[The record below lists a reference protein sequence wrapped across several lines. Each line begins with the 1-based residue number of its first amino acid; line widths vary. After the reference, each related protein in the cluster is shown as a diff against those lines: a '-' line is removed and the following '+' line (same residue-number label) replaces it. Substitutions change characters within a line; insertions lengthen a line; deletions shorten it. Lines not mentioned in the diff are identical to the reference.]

1 MAWMET
7 QMKLSQAYARFYK
20 SFNFDHVRKLDA
32 NNHMPWDSFRDQC
45 FPFVRVPIDT
55 RITTVVGANESGKS
69 HLLGAIKSA
78 ITGRDIERRDL
89 CRYSPY
95 FGVAQGQ
102 RCWPHV
108 GVGWDQLLPEEAEA
122 IGAIA
127 QVADTGFD
135 RFVLIRESPDDTHLW
150 IPGSDGAWTNA
161 QLDAD
166 ARQALEALLPQPF
179 LIKPEVA
186 LPNAIPFAYI
196 LNGMAAPRAEVSRS
210 AARAILDAA
219 PSLQSWLGNDPGHA
233 QNHASQIFSLLHPLV
248 QPAEEA
254 LSANELASYEL
265 GRRLLVELGEIDP
278 EGLEDLARAVDKSDE
293 GYANGLLRSVN
304 QQLERKLNF
313 RRYWVQDR
321 DFSLRTVLRH
331 RELAFTISDR
341 TGTEYTF
348 SERSSGL
355 RYFLSYLIQAQ
366 VHRPASARESIL
378 LMDEPDTYLSAEAQQ
393 DLMRVFQ
400 DLAEPNSDRDPIQ
413 VVYVTHSPFLLDK
426 NHGERIRVLEK
437 GTISD
442 GTRVVP
448 NVTRNHYE
456 PLRSAFGAFVG
467 ETAFVGAVNLLVE
480 GPADQIV
487 LAAAATAIRK
497 ASPHV
502 DDDSL
507 DLNRVVIVPCGS
519 AGEVP
524 HTLFRIRGQGADKPP
539 TVILLDSDTSGLDA
553 KKLLTTDKM
562 LKRNISPA
570 LVLDLA
576 TIGGT
581 VPDWPTTLEL
591 EDLVPPGLA
600 HAAVGVFIDEV
611 MKFRE
616 GAKPKITL
624 AAITKAIGEG
634 GPLLDAVN
642 KVVKQTNGRIEKVGF
657 AKAIARLCAQPVEPE
672 LAADMTLFLERM
684 RVLFR
689 AINQAR
695 RVAERD
701 AGTQRLETLVDQR
714 ARLFVMDNPHHA
726 TRERARI
733 VLEDIEANLD
743 LSVEAD
749 AIRNGILALR
759 RDFALDGDLDYAVEP
774 YAAFH
779 AALAGLKH
787 AHRRS
792 LQAAAPVAGAAAAV
806 EPAVPAAPA
815 SAPAEGGGAPA

>member
-1 MAWMET
+1 
-7 QMKLSQAYARFYK
+7 MKLSQAFARFYK

-32 NNHMPWDSFRDQC
+32 KDHMPWDYFRGQC
-45 FPFVRVPIDT
+45 YPFVRVPIDA

-78 ITGRDIERRDL
+78 ITGRDMERRDL

-108 GVGWDQLLPEEAEA
+108 GVGWTQLSLEEAEA

-150 IPGSDGAWTNA
+150 IPGSEGAWTNA
-161 QLDAD
+161 QLDAV
-166 ARQALEALLPQPF
+166 AREALEALLPQPF

-196 LNGMAAPRAEVSRS
+196 LNGAAAPRAEVSRS

-233 QNHASQIFSLLHPLV
+233 QNHTGQIFSLLHPLL

-366 VHRPASARESIL
+366 VHQPTSARESIL

-413 VVYVTHSPFLLDK
+413 VIYVTHSPFLLDK

-442 GTRVVP
+442 GARVVP

-467 ETAFVGAVNLLVE
+467 ENAFVGAVNLLVE
-480 GPADQIV
+480 GPADQII
-487 LAAAATAIRK
+487 LAAAAAAIRK
-497 ASPHV
+497 ASPHI
-502 DDDSL
+502 DEDSL
-507 DLNRVVIVPCGS
+507 DLNRIVIVPCGS

-539 TVILLDSDTSGLDA
+539 TVILLDSDASGLDA

-576 TIGGT
+576 TIGGA

-591 EDLVPPGLA
+591 EDLVPPRLA

-624 AAITKAIGEG
+624 AAITKAIAEG

-657 AKAIARLCAQPVEPE
+657 AKAIAWLCAQPLEAE
-672 LAADMTLFLERM
+672 LAADMVLFLERM

-726 TRERARI
+726 TREQARI
-733 VLEDIEANLD
+733 VLDDIEANLD

-749 AIRNGILALR
+749 AIRNDILALR
-759 RDFALDGDLDYAVEP
+759 RDFALDGDPDYAVEP

-792 LQAAAPVAGAAAAV
+792 LQAAAPVADAEAAV
-806 EPAVPAAPA
+806 EPAVLAP
-815 SAPAEGGGAPA
+815 APAEGAGAPA

>member
-1 MAWMET
+1 
-7 QMKLSQAYARFYK
+7 MKLSQAFARFYK

-32 NNHMPWDSFRDQC
+32 KDHMPWDSFRGQC

-95 FGVAQGQ
+95 FGVAKGQ

-108 GVGWDQLLPEEAEA
+108 GVGWDQLSPEEAKA

-127 QVADTGFD
+127 QVADNGFD

-150 IPGSDGAWTNA
+150 IPGSDGAWVNA
-161 QLDAD
+161 QLDAG

-179 LIKPEVA
+179 VIKPEVA

-196 LNGMAAPRAEVSRS
+196 LNGAAAPRAQVSRA

-248 QPAEEA
+248 QPTEEA
-254 LSANELASYEL
+254 LTANELASYEL

-278 EGLEDLARAVDKSDE
+278 EGLEDLARAIDKSDE

-321 DFSLRTVLRH
+321 DFNLRTVLRQ

-366 VHRPASARESIL
+366 VHRPSSARESIL

-487 LAAAATAIRK
+487 LAAAAAAIRK
-497 ASPHV
+497 ASPHIE
-502 DDDSL
+502 DDSL
-507 DLNRVVIVPCGS
+507 DLNRIVIVPCGS

-539 TVILLDSDTSGLDA
+539 TVILLDSDTSGLNA

-576 TIGGT
+576 TIGGA

-616 GAKPKITL
+616 GAKPKINL
-624 AAITKAIGEG
+624 ATITKAIADG

-672 LAADMTLFLERM
+672 LAHDMALYLGRM

-695 RVAERD
+695 RIAERD

-714 ARLFVMDNPHHA
+714 ARLFFMDNPHHV
-726 TRERARI
+726 TREQARI
-733 VLEDIEANLD
+733 LLDDIEANLD

-749 AIRNGILALR
+749 AIRNDILALR
-759 RDFALDGDLDYAVEP
+759 RDFGLDGDPDEAVEP

-779 AALAGLKH
+779 AALVGLKH

-792 LQAAAPVAGAAAAV
+792 LQAAPAGAAAV
-806 EPAVPAAPA
+806 ESVVPASQP
-815 SAPAEGGGAPA
+815 SAPSEGAEESA

>member
-1 MAWMET
+1 
-7 QMKLSQAYARFYK
+7 MKLSQAFARFYK

-32 NNHMPWDSFRDQC
+32 KDHMPWDSFRGQC

-95 FGVAQGQ
+95 FGVARGQ

-108 GVGWDQLLPEEAEA
+108 GVGWDQLSPEEVEV
-122 IGAIA
+122 IGTIA

-150 IPGSDGAWTNA
+150 IPGSDGNWTKA
-161 QLDAD
+161 ELDAD
-166 ARQALEALLPQPF
+166 DCQTLEALLPQPF

-186 LPNAIPFAYI
+186 LPNAIPFGYI
-196 LNGMAAPRAEVSRS
+196 LNGAAAPCSEVSRS
-210 AARAILDAA
+210 AARGILDAA
-219 PSLQSWLGNDPGHA
+219 PSLKSWLGNNPEHA
-233 QNHASQIFSLLHPLV
+233 QNYAGQIFSLLHPLV

-278 EGLEDLARAVDKSDE
+278 EGLEDLARAVDKCDE

-321 DFSLRTVLRH
+321 DFTLRTVLRH

-497 ASPHV
+497 VSPHI

-507 DLNRVVIVPCGS
+507 DLNRIVIVPCGS

-562 LKRNISPA
+562 LKRNISPV

-576 TIGGT
+576 TIGSA

-616 GAKPKITL
+616 GAKPKIPL
-624 AAITKAIGEG
+624 AAITKAIAEG

-657 AKAIARLCAQPVEPE
+657 AKAIARLCAQPLEPE
-672 LAADMTLFLERM
+672 LAADMALFLDRM

-689 AINQAR
+689 AINKAR
-695 RVAERD
+695 RIAERD

-733 VLEDIEANLD
+733 VLDDIEDNLD

-749 AIRNGILALR
+749 AIRNDILALR
-759 RDFALDGDLDYAVEP
+759 RDFALDGDPDEAVDP

-792 LQAAAPVAGAAAAV
+792 LQAAAPVA
-806 EPAVPAAPA
+806 AVPAAPA
-815 SAPAEGGGAPA
+815 PTPAEGAGTPA

>member
-1 MAWMET
+1 
-7 QMKLSQAYARFYK
+7 MKLSQAFARFYK
-20 SFNFDHVRKLDA
+20 SFNFDHVRKLEAKD
-32 NNHMPWDSFRDQC
+32 HMPWDYFRGQC
-45 FPFVRVPIDT
+45 YPFVRVPIDL

-69 HLLGAIKSA
+69 HLLGAINSA

-108 GVGWDQLLPEEAEA
+108 GVAWDNVSAEEAQA

-127 QVADTGFD
+127 QADSGFD
-135 RFVLIRESPDDTHLW
+135 RFVLIRESPEDTHLW
-150 IPGSDGAWTNA
+150 IPGSDGNWISA
-161 QLDAD
+161 QLNSA
-166 ARQALEALLPQPF
+166 ASQAIEALLPQPF
-179 LIKPEVA
+179 VIKPDVA

-196 LNGMAAPRAEVSRS
+196 LDGAAAPRAEVSRS

-219 PSLQSWLGNDPGHA
+219 ASLQSLLGNDPVHA
-233 QNHASQIFSLLHPLV
+233 QGHASQIFSLLHPLV
-248 QPAEEA
+248 QPAEDV
-254 LSANELASYEL
+254 LSPNELASYEL

-278 EGLEDLARAVDKSDE
+278 DGLEDLARAIDKSDE

-331 RELAFTISDR
+331 RELAFTICDR

-366 VHRPASARESIL
+366 VHRPASSRESIL

-393 DLMRVFQ
+393 DLMRVFH
-400 DLAEPNSDRDPIQ
+400 DLADPKSDRDPIQ
-413 VVYVTHSPFLLDK
+413 IVYVTHSPFLLDK

-442 GTRVVP
+442 GTRIVP

-480 GPADQIV
+480 GPADQII

-497 ASPHV
+497 ASPHIE
-502 DDDSL
+502 DDSL
-507 DLNRVVIVPCGS
+507 DLNRLVIVPCGS

-539 TVILLDSDTSGLDA
+539 TVILLDSDTSGLNA
-553 KKLLTTDKM
+553 KKLLITDKM

-576 TIGGT
+576 TIGASI
-581 VPDWPTTLEL
+581 PDWPTTLEL

-600 HAAVGVFIDEV
+600 HAAVCVFIDEV
-611 MKFRE
+611 MKYRE
-616 GAKPKITL
+616 GVKPKITL
-624 AAITKAIGEG
+624 AAITKAIAEG

-642 KVVKQTNGRIEKVGF
+642 KVAKQTNGRIEKVGF
-657 AKAIARLCAQPVEPE
+657 AKAVAQFCAQPVEPE
-672 LAADMTLFLERM
+672 LATDMALFLDRM

-695 RVAERD
+695 RIAERD

-726 TRERARI
+726 TREQARI
-733 VLEDIEANLD
+733 VLDDIEANLD

-749 AIRNGILALR
+749 AIRNDILSLR
-759 RDFALDGDLDYAVEP
+759 RDYALDGDADDAVEP

-779 AALAGLKH
+779 TALAGLKH

-792 LQAAAPVAGAAAAV
+792 LQTPAPVAVAAV
-806 EPAVPAAPA
+806 TPKAAL
-815 SAPAEGGGAPA
+815 APGAEGAEARA

>member
-1 MAWMET
+1 
-7 QMKLSQAYARFYK
+7 MKLSQAFARFYK
-20 SFNFDHVRKLDA
+20 SFYFDHVRKLDA
-32 NNHMPWDSFRDQC
+32 KDHMPWDSFRGQC

-108 GVGWDQLLPEEAEA
+108 GVGWDQLSPEEAAA
-122 IGAIA
+122 IGVIA
-127 QVADTGFD
+127 QVADTGFG

-150 IPGSDGAWTNA
+150 IPGSDGTWSKAE
-161 QLDAD
+161 LDTD

-196 LNGMAAPRAEVSRS
+196 LNGAAAPRAEVSRS
-210 AARAILDAA
+210 AARAILNAA

-233 QNHASQIFSLLHPLV
+233 QNNASQIFSLLHPLV

-254 LSANELASYEL
+254 MSANEMASYEL

-278 EGLEDLARAVDKSDE
+278 EGLEDLARAVDNSDE

-321 DFSLRTVLRH
+321 DFNLRTVLRH

-393 DLMRVFQ
+393 DLMRLFQ
-400 DLAEPNSDRDPIQ
+400 DLAEPNSDREPIQ

-442 GTRVVP
+442 GTRGVP

-487 LAAAATAIRK
+487 LAAAAAAIRK
-497 ASPHV
+497 ASPHI

-507 DLNRVVIVPCGS
+507 DLNRIVIVPCGS

-553 KKLLTTDKM
+553 KRLLTTDKM

-576 TIGGT
+576 TIGSA

-616 GAKPKITL
+616 GAKPKISL
-624 AAITKAIGEG
+624 AAITKAIAEG

-657 AKAIARLCAQPVEPE
+657 AKAIARLCAPPVEPE
-672 LAADMTLFLERM
+672 LAADMALFLDRM

-695 RVAERD
+695 RIAERD

-733 VLEDIEANLD
+733 VLDDIEANLD

-749 AIRNGILALR
+749 AIRNDILALR
-759 RDFALDGDLDYAVEP
+759 RDFTLDGDPDETVAP
-774 YAAFH
+774 YSAFH

-792 LQAAAPVAGAAAAV
+792 LQAAAPVAAAAAAV
-806 EPAVPAAPA
+806 EPAAPA
-815 SAPAEGGGAPA
+815 PALAEGAGTPA